1 MDRSRSSDGELVR
14 RAAGGDRAAI
24 TTLFDRH
31 AATMTRYTWA
41 FLPHRMDVE
50 EVVQDAFVTL
60 WQKAES
66 IDVPG
71 TSVLPW
77 LLVTCRNHARNLL
90 RTQRRHDADALPADL
105 ASAASDDGEARERLR
120 WVRAE
125 IDALSPLDREVCE
138 LCLIEGRSY
147 AEAALTLGLS
157 VGAVT
162 QRLSRSRARIKKAV
176 TNDER

>member
-1 MDRSRSSDGELVR
+1 
-14 RAAGGDRAAI
+14 
-24 TTLFDRH
+24 
-31 AATMTRYTWA
+31 
-41 FLPHRMDVE
+41 
-50 EVVQDAFVTL
+50 
-60 WQKAES
+60 
-66 IDVPG
+66 VPG